1 MWRGRSSSTSD
12 CGPNRS
18 PPCGPRRR
26 LSPLSCSLKLE
37 PRRRRRTLRTRAVRG
52 VATQAKS
59 AFESAITFWDKQAGS
74 IDDIADAWEL
84 VGEAYGNMGKKRA
97 KDAKAALDKADA
109 LRKGKTT

>member
-52 VATQAKS
+52 VADRLLGVLIGMLRTQTLYQPHANDLTLTLRVPERSS
-59 AFESAITFWDKQAGS
+59 AGALKPRGCKARVPAVAQA
-74 IDDIADAWEL
+74 DQYW
-84 VGEAYGNMGKKRA
+84 
-97 KDAKAALDKADA
+97 
-109 LRKGKTT
+109 T